1 MVIRRV
7 HLGRGKGETKRS
19 LISLPM
25 SATAPA
31 PAMDPDP
38 NVEKYQQ
45 WFGIGGVI
53 FGVLSAAWAKA
64 KCPSKE
70 EIERIVDARLE
81 HQALMKLLDQRDAQG
96 PANR

>member
-1 MVIRRV
+1 
-7 HLGRGKGETKRS
+7 
-19 LISLPM
+19 M

-31 PAMDPDP
+31 HPPSMDPDP
-38 NVEKYQQ
+38 NAEKYQQ
-45 WFGIGGVI
+45 YIGLGGVL
-53 FGVLSAAWAKA
+53 FGFLAAAWAKM

-70 EIERIVDARLE
+70 DIERIVDARLE